1 MPSGLGFSRTVAA
14 SSGSILISSCLARKG
29 TGVIAGTRVA
39 VGTGVIAG
47 NWAGLAHPMAN
58 AKTTVSNTIFM
69 ASP

>member
-1 MPSGLGFSRTVAA
+1 M
-14 SSGSILISSCLARKG
+14 SSCLARKG

-69 ASP
+69 ASL